1 MLRCTCYC
9 NHAAACVGVLTL
21 GVPWRRLSASCSCCS
36 AADTVWSLTPGSAG
50 LWWMDLHEVGG
61 QKDAGTRQDKHSAT
75 CFFNDKNKKQIWV
88 PGLPV
93 VADAST
99 TPQEWFRLWPM
110 MRSSLWSRR
119 PSSRM
124 FWTAGHKCSRTKPT
138 MVGLRELLPRRIWG
152 PRVEGGDYSQPQTLW
167 KTEE

>member
-1 MLRCTCYC
+1 MCLLEEAHDKGSQLHAVVAQLRTLSDLGHQALEDSGGWTCTKWE
-9 NHAAACVGVLTL
+9 ARKTLVLDKTKTL
-21 GVPWRRLSASCSCCS
+21 QHVL
-36 AADTVWSLTPGSAG
+36 V
-50 LWWMDLHEVGG
+50 
-61 QKDAGTRQDKHSAT
+61 
-75 CFFNDKNKKQIWV
+75 FFLKKMKKV
-88 PGLPV
+88 TNLGARLPV

-138 MVGLRELLPRRIWG
+138 MVGLRELLPRRI
-152 PRVEGGDYSQPQTLW
+152 
-167 KTEE
+167 